1 MTRVWGT
8 VYVLASLGC
17 ASNAPSAL
25 PTSETWVQVWSDE
38 FDGAAGA
45 SIDTTKWR
53 YDTADGCAGGNC
65 GWGNNE
71 KEYYSTAPENI
82 SLNGRGQLLIVARP
96 VPAGAGLRCYYGPC
110 RYTSAKIT
118 TRGKMEVAPGRVT
131 ARIKLAPGQRARHHQ
146 LGDPRPRVLGEHA
159 VRACPP
165 TPGWHVYRF
174 LPYVRCRMGLA
185 HHTVLRRRYGP
196 LRRQAWRRRAL
207 RQLGLRPAVLRDLES
222 GRRGEFRRRS
232 GIGCDLPGDDARR
245 LRAGLSARAGAR
257 TLGPMERRAFV
268 HTLGAAAAGGLVAPG
283 RWGLA
288 GGGRGGS
295 AKRLERIG
303 LELYS
308 VRHAMARDP

>member
-131 ARIKLAPGQRARHHQ
+131 ARIKLAPGQGLWPAFWL
-146 LGDPRPRVLGEHA
+146 LGRNISTV
-159 VRACPP
+159 
-165 TPGWHVYRF
+165 GW
-174 LPYVRCRMGLA
+174 P
-185 HHTVLRRRYGP
+185 
-196 LRRQAWRRRAL
+196 
-207 RQLGLRPAVLRDLES
+207 
-222 GRRGEFRRRS
+222 
-232 GIGCDLPGDDARR
+232 
-245 LRAGLSARAGAR
+245 
-257 TLGPMERRAFV
+257 
-268 HTLGAAAAGGLVAPG
+268 
-283 RWGLA
+283 
-288 GGGRGGS
+288 
-295 AKRLERIG
+295 
-303 LELYS
+303 
-308 VRHAMARDP
+308 ARDRKSTRLNSSHSQISYAVFCLKKKKKKKSSILLDKQTKSKQE